1 MAIRMSL
8 SGRKILVGAA
18 LLGGAALAGVTARPT
33 KAQANGWDHGRDRDG
48 DRDHDRDHEP
58 DRYSIALWGD
68 MPYNALGK
76 QQYPALLASVNAS
89 DIEFSVFDGD
99 LKAGGDGPCTDEN
112 VYTPALKAFASL
124 KQPMIWLPGDND
136 WTDCWGRYG
145 AGTSLP
151 GADDPIERLNHE
163 RALFTSTPYSLG
175 QHKLRLTRQSSEG
188 GAYAIYSENVRW
200 KLGPVVYIGLDVQ
213 GSNDNYPYAGVDGET
228 RSQTEIDR
236 QRAEEVARK
245 AADIAWLN
253 EGFAY
258 AKQVHAAGV
267 MVVFQA
273 DLNFNNEQHLADT
286 RSYDAFPDYIA
297 ALKAATLAF
306 PGQVVLVHGDS
317 HYFKLDKP
325 LNTDQGGIV
334 GNFTRL
340 ETFGSRN
347 THWVKATIDVRNP
360 NLFTFEPQIVPA
372 NLD

>member
-1 MAIRMSL
+1 M
-8 SGRKILVGAA
+8 
-18 LLGGAALAGVTARPT
+18 
-33 KAQANGWDHGRDRDG
+33 
-48 DRDHDRDHEP
+48 
-58 DRYSIALWGD
+58 
-68 MPYNALGK
+68 
-76 QQYPALLASVNAS
+76 
-89 DIEFSVFDGD
+89 
-99 LKAGGDGPCTDEN
+99 
-112 VYTPALKAFASL
+112 
-124 KQPMIWLPGDND
+124 
-136 WTDCWGRYG
+136 
-145 AGTSLP
+145 
-151 GADDPIERLNHE
+151 
-163 RALFTSTPYSLG
+163 
-175 QHKLRLTRQSSEG
+175 
-188 GAYAIYSENVRW
+188 
-200 KLGPVVYIGLDVQ
+200 Q

-245 AADIAWLN
+245 AADIAWLK

-297 ALKAATLAF
+297 ALQAATLAF

-325 LNTDQGGIV
+325 MNTDKGGIV

-372 NLD
+372 NVD